1 VSEPTPVSMFAGFP
15 PDAWAFLAE
24 LQADNTKAFFDAN
37 RRRYDDGIA
46 GPSKALVEILAVVL
60 PDRLG
65 LDLRAE
71 PTVGRSLF
79 RINRDTRFAADKT
92 SYKTHVD
99 FLFWVGDGPPRVRPG
114 FIMRITADH
123 VMVGGGR
130 MAVTGGA
137 LDSYRAAL
145 DDPERS
151 DGVRTVVDTL
161 LAAGAELSHADRA
174 RPPRPFPVEHP
185 NADLLRRDG
194 FHVSRTT
201 AHPAP
206 VAGPGFA
213 AWCADGLVPFVPIV
227 AWFDAVDA

>member
-1 VSEPTPVSMFAGFP
+1 MSMFAGFP
-15 PDAWAFLAE
+15 PYAWAFLTE

-37 RRRYDDGIA
+37 RRAIRRRHRW
-46 GPSKALVEILAVVL
+46 AVQGARRS
-60 PDRLG
+60 PRRRAPYRLG
-65 LDLRAE
+65 LDVRAE
-71 PTVGRSLF
+71 PNVGRSLF

-92 SYKTHVD
+92 PYKTHLD
-99 FLFWVGDGPPRVRPG
+99 FLFWVGDGPPRPQPG
-114 FIMRITADH
+114 FIMRITADR
-123 VMVGGGR
+123 VLVGGGR

-137 LDSYRAAL
+137 LDAYRAAL

-151 DGVRTVVDTL
+151 DGVRTPVDTL
-161 LAAGAELSHADRA
+161 LAAGAELSHPDRA

-194 FHVSRTT
+194 FHLSRTT

-213 AWCADGLVPFVPIV
+213 AWCADALVPFVPIV